1 MESRM
6 CEFVNTYDENEHFE
20 STSFLNKSKRHARS
34 HSLGEVDGARPSV
47 ARVIPFGATIKRQKV
62 PSRRSFRSP
71 PLSSTLL
78 RAFH

>member
-34 HSLGEVDGARPSV
+34 HSLGEVDGATLRCPSY
-47 ARVIPFGATIKRQKV
+47 
-62 PSRRSFRSP
+62 
-71 PLSSTLL
+71 PLW
-78 RAFH
+78 RDD